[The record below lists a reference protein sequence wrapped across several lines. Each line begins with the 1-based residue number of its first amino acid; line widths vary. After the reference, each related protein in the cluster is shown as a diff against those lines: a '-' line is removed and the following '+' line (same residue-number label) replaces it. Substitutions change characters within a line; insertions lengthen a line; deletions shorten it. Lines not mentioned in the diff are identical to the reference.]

1 MSRYYQSL
9 IMPYRASPRPVEC
22 ASRPSSCR
30 GCRSRTSGCNVSAL
44 MRHLG
49 VLGFLAFDILDR
61 NFFIFIVQIEQL
73 CGGDGLCDDGWHHRR
88 SGSHPAV
95 LARALRGLVPHRHNP
110 HQPDRQRW

>member
-1 MSRYYQSL
+1 
-9 IMPYRASPRPVEC
+9 
-22 ASRPSSCR
+22 
-30 GCRSRTSGCNVSAL
+30 

-61 NFFIFIVQIEQL
+61 NFFILIVQIEQL
-73 CGGDGLCDDGWHHRR
+73 RGGDGLCDDGWHHRR